1 MTAIFTGVLAILG
14 MAILLI
20 PGTSGATSGEDSSN
34 ITKSLS
40 PQSITMNPSNI
51 ITDNQTTNRID
62 ETPKSNT
69 TLHGNLSRGI
79 VITNTTNSISFP
91 YEVTVR
97 FDSITVNENHE
108 TTFLNDAQ
116 YDLSAFVQGNRI
128 PLTDRSFRGTC
139 SGVGDPLPCGLGDV
153 SEGETVTFT
162 PGTEVTVYLPTTLEL
177 SIFTVGQEVDLCG
190 TLDFDNPLGENL
202 RQGLVETFKD
212 DSLNWLEA
220 INTYLNRMV
229 PSDDLSLI
237 CAIDS
242 NDRLGDIIKFYP
254 PIGYGTGAH
263 SIGTNAGDYT
273 LRYTITVTPP
283 PIPGMNRQ
291 LDSNSFLN
299 QMNQNNTFASNN
311 TEWYSS

>member
-1 MTAIFTGVLAILG
+1 MKAIFTGVLAILG
-14 MAILLI
+14 VALLLI
-20 PGTSGATSGEDSSN
+20 PGASAAPSGEDSSN
-34 ITKSLS
+34 ITNSTLS

-51 ITDNQTTNRID
+51 FTDNQTANRID

-69 TLHGNLSRGI
+69 TSQGDLSRGI
-79 VITNTTNSISFP
+79 VITNTSISFP

-97 FDSITVNENHE
+97 FDSITVNENHA

-190 TLDFDNPLGENL
+190 ALDFDNPLAENL

-254 PIGYGTGAH
+254 PIGYGAGAH
-263 SIGTNAGDYT
+263 TNVVSSTGDFT
-273 LRYTITVTPP
+273 LRYTIFVTPP
-283 PIPGMNRQ
+283 PVTGVNRQ
-291 LDSNSFLN
+291 FDSNAFLN
-299 QMNQNNTFASNN
+299 QTQQNNTFASNKID
-311 TEWYSS
+311 